1 MQVRGEVISR
11 WFGRKE
17 EDDNLHS
24 NSDVEQGRYQTYMD
38 FCQRSIFLSLGS
50 RKFVTSIS

>member
-11 WFGRKE
+11 GFGRKE

-24 NSDVEQGRYQTYMD
+24 NSDVDKERYQTYMD
-38 FCQRSIFLSLGS
+38 FCQRSIFLSLGR
-50 RKFVTSIS
+50 RKFLTSIS